1 MPDRYALACI
11 SRPIRTRSKPFGFI
25 QPPPADLR
33 SSAGDGRG
41 EPIAGHFQHRFRTLV
56 STRSTEVGRAYAQC
70 ELSGGWTIPA
80 IRRRT
85 NYEQKLPEPSCRPP
99 QQTGSPGSYSRP
111 EAPSGRLNLNS
122 CFCFNYSKTNSTY
135 AQPYAQT
142 RLPQNGRLAA

>member
-1 MPDRYALACI
+1 MLWRVSLDRSVLVLSLSASS
-11 SRPIRTRSKPFGFI
+11 SRLQQTFDHR
-25 QPPPADLR
+25 QAM
-33 SSAGDGRG
+33 ARG
-41 EPIAGHFQHRFRTLV
+41 KPIAGHFQHRFRTLV